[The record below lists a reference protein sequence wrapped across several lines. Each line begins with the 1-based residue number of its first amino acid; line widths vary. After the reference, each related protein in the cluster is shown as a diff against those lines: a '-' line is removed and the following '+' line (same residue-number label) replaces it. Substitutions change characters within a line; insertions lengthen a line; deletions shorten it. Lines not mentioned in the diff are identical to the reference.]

1 MRTASLLAVA
11 ALLIALLAAGV
22 LTFAD
27 TSSSTSCEG
36 TSSGVQTCT
45 DASSTLIQEN
55 GSWVLALLAV
65 PVLLAAGVVAA
76 IAYKLPP
83 PVEWILALAA
93 FAACIVAIFSVGIF
107 FLPTALLLVVA
118 AAKDHRSTL
127 AS

>member
-1 MRTASLLAVA
+1 MRTASLLAIA

-27 TSSSTSCEG
+27 TSSSTSCEATPG
-36 TSSGVQTCT
+36 GVQTCT

-65 PVLLAAGVVAA
+65 PVLLAAAA
-76 IAYKLPP
+76 VGAIVYQLPTQI
-83 PVEWILALAA
+83 EWILALAA
-93 FAACIVAIFSVGIF
+93 FAGCIVAIFSVGIF

-118 AAKDHRSTL
+118 AAKDHRSTF